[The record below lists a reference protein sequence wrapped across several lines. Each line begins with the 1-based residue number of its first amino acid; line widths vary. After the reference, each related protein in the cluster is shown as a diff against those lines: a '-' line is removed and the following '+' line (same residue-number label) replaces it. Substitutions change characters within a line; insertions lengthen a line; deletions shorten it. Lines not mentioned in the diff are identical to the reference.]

1 MAWQVVQKFRHID
14 IWHVHSGSFTN
25 LFSDVTLE
33 LAGNITAYLADF
45 ALSPQS
51 SHTWNFTPNGAGDHS
66 WDAFLAIPKGV
77 TTFNLSRL
85 AEEMELPVGDAL
97 VYSKHNQGRLGYY
110 AVGWKISSISG
121 GVRNAQMI
129 FYSNSGWAS
138 LNGSN
143 STFSGGPDSYGRMHY
158 TDLSI
163 FKNIGAQAI
172 NIIYLHSA
180 NTDVT
185 PSSRAATMQNQYGF
199 TGQNLQIFYNA
210 LNYVFDDMVIPT
222 DDPYNPGGTS
232 EPEEPDGSFD
242 FSSEEVEEPAK
253 PAVYGGLGAFINQY
267 YMTDIALGL
276 FGSWL
281 WGGSVFDNL
290 AKFFSSP
297 SEGIL
302 NVGILPYTPDYD
314 EDNSVNIKVGNITSS
329 VLAHEVLDNYTIVD
343 MGSITFDRFYDS
355 ALDQNPYSKCE
366 LYLPYCGTFEL
377 NMDEVMG
384 HEINV
389 KYHCDS
395 LTGDCVAYVI
405 DVDENRVL
413 MQCRGNNFIQIP
425 LSARDFSQ
433 VYTSA
438 FASLATIGVGAATVA
453 ATGGMSAPV
462 AVGMGTSI
470 AANAM
475 NSKTGVSRLGGFGGT
490 AGLMSVQT
498 PYVIMTIP
506 RQCLPENQNE
516 MQGYPLFVTETLGNV
531 SGFTKVYEV
540 HLDGLDCTADE
551 LRQIEAMLKEG
562 VVL

>member
-1 MAWQVVQKFRHID
+1 MAWQVLTLFNHID
-14 IWHVHSGSFTN
+14 IYTVHNGSFTRRYT
-25 LFSDVTLE
+25 DVRVE
-33 LAGNITAYLADF
+33 MAGIQGAYLTEF
-45 ALSPQS
+45 EVTPQS
-51 SHTWNFTPNGAGDHS
+51 SHSWTYSPNAAPPKDMDSFYG
-66 WDAFLAIPKGV
+66 IPKGDLTYNFGEIV
-77 TTFNLSRL
+77 
-85 AEEMELPVGDAL
+85 EEFELGVGDSV
-97 VYSKHNQGRLGYY
+97 VYGHHELFGIPRNLFGFKLQSK
-110 AVGWKISSISG
+110 SG
-121 GVRNAQMI
+121 NLFSAYMI
-129 FYSNSGWAS
+129 FYYNSGWNS
-138 LNGSN
+138 LNGSL
-143 STFSGGPDSYGRMHY
+143 STFCGKDANNRFHHTYV
-158 TDLSI
+158 SI
-163 FKNIGAQAI
+163 VANENSQAMNAIWLHDAIMGDVNPGA
-172 NIIYLHSA
+172 
-180 NTDVT
+180 TCF
-185 PSSRAATMQNQYGF
+185 NQYGF
-199 TGQNLQIFYNA
+199 TAANLQIFYNV
-210 LNYVFDDMVIPT
+210 LNDVFRRGAVVPS

-242 FSSEEVEEPAK
+242 FSSEEVEEPDK
-253 PAVYGGLGAFINQY
+253 PSVYGGLGAFINQY

-281 WGGSVFDNL
+281 WGGNVFDNL

-302 NVGILPYTPDYD
+302 NVGILPYTPEYD
-314 EDNSVNIKVGNITSS
+314 ENNSVNIKVGNITSS

-343 MGSITFDRFYDS
+343 MGSITFDRFYGS

-438 FASLATIGVGAATVA
+438 FASLATVGVGAATVA
-453 ATGGMSAPV
+453 ATGGISAPV

-490 AGLMSVQT
+490 AGLMSVQK

-506 RQCLPENQNE
+506 RQCLPEKQNE
-516 MQGYPLFVTETLGNV
+516 MQGYPLFITETLGNL

-540 HLDGLDCTADE
+540 HLDGIDCTADE